1 MTLRLLKSTA
11 ILLLLIYAGVGCGGD
26 SGGGSGNNNAPVKI
40 SDISISPSNVSRTV
54 IQGDCSQEYF
64 EAPSDETVEE
74 SSNEDS
80 TSEESE
86 YKKKP
91 SIPYGGLLFENE
103 FEALELLTLSGGGL
117 SVSIGP
123 TGGGNSIS
131 TLISCIDG
139 AWATEP
145 LDLTR
150 FHQTTS
156 LSITV
161 TPISNSGE
169 RGDPVS
175 LDVTNNFQCP
185 ESYLPVPAS
194 YEDTESFC
202 VAKYEMKED
211 AQDGVVS
218 EALGVL
224 SKVIKPE
231 AQVACQ
237 SLGDGN
243 HGDYDLISND
253 EWQNLARNIEGVK
266 NNWGDATV
274 GSDKGLNRGHSTIE
288 DDIDTAGLEASENDD
303 HACSGLKVHDGSGY
317 IDMDSSGVGECDSPW
332 HSRKRTHKLS
342 NDEVIWDVAGNLCE
356 WVKEELKDT
365 HVATITSNSYI
376 SQWTS
381 TGGDE
386 NSYPLVYFEY
396 DTSDN
401 SVLSENEAV
410 SRIPTNLFGPLGDY
424 VNLNADPN
432 TGSLTTNMSQLG
444 DDMDPDSG
452 SYYGNLGMAQFAVIA
467 TGRFYEICRGGNSGR
482 TNEGVVAGIFSAR
495 MILKTSSESHAVRC
509 VYHPKT
515 RNPDWDSDTNPT
527 TYPGRS
533 PTSSE

>member
-1 MTLRLLKSTA
+1 MTTGEDSNKNST
-11 ILLLLIYAGVGCGGD
+11 
-26 SGGGSGNNNAPVKI
+26 
-40 SDISISPSNVSRTV
+40 
-54 IQGDCSQEYF
+54 
-64 EAPSDETVEE
+64 
-74 SSNEDS
+74 NEDS
-80 TSEESE
+80 ERRE
-86 YKKKP
+86 KP
-91 SIPYGGLLFENE
+91 SIPYGVLFENE
-103 FEALELLTLSGGGL
+103 FEALELLALSGGGL

-131 TLISCIDG
+131 TLTSCVDG

-194 YEDTESFC
+194 YEDAESFC
-202 VAKYEMKED
+202 VAKYEMKEE
-211 AQDGVVS
+211 APDGVVS
-218 EALGVL
+218 EPLGVL

-237 SLGDGN
+237 SLGGGN

-274 GSDKGLNRGHSTIE
+274 GSDKGLNRGHSTM

-303 HACSGLKVHDGSGY
+303 HACYGLKVYDGSGY

-332 HSRKRTHKLS
+332 HSRRRTHKLS

-356 WVKEELKDT
+356 WVKEDLKDT
-365 HVATITSNSYI
+365 HVATTTSNSYI
-376 SQWTS
+376 SQWTPIN
-381 TGGDE
+381 GDKTVI
-386 NSYPLVYFEY
+386 L
-396 DTSDN
+396 
-401 SVLSENEAV
+401 LS
-410 SRIPTNLFGPLGDY
+410 I
-424 VNLNADPN
+424 LNMI
-432 TGSLTTNMSQLG
+432 LQIIL
-444 DDMDPDSG
+444 
-452 SYYGNLGMAQFAVIA
+452 
-467 TGRFYEICRGGNSGR
+467 
-482 TNEGVVAGIFSAR
+482 FSAKMR
-495 MILKTSSESHAVRC
+495 L
-509 VYHPKT
+509 
-515 RNPDWDSDTNPT
+515 
-527 TYPGRS
+527 
-533 PTSSE
+533 